1 MRLSDGTSIPKRR
14 PVWQIFGFRDTITYS
29 CLGGRLSLPMSIAI
43 SLPTGVTAKITG
55 LEVWMERVLDVADEL
70 RPDWD
75 ADNVHDIRVA
85 MRRCRTMADAL
96 REVNPDPG
104 WRKLK
109 KATKELFHS
118 LGALRDAQVEQEWI
132 RRLGAAGDPI
142 RRHLL
147 RALGRLERECRET
160 ADRALDSFDR
170 KAWRKLARR
179 LPEKARFFPLESVV
193 FQRQAL
199 AKLNEAVA
207 LYQKA
212 RKNPSSVAWH
222 RTRIGIKRFRYTV
235 ENFLPAR
242 YEVWAAD
249 MKQMQDLLGDV
260 HDLDVLRG
268 DVKKQAAKLAPVDV
282 AMWLTKIA
290 AERKRRLAEL
300 RLKISGAKSPWIVW
314 GAGFHWGHA
323 LVTASSPE
331 PRAAAYAS

>member
-1 MRLSDGTSIPKRR
+1 
-14 PVWQIFGFRDTITYS
+14 
-29 CLGGRLSLPMSIAI
+29 MSIAI

-55 LEVWMERVLDVADEL
+55 LEIWMERVFDMADEL

-109 KATKELFHS
+109 KATKKLFHS
-118 LGALRDAQVEQEWI
+118 LGDLRDAQVEQEWI
-132 RRLGAAGDPI
+132 KKLGAPGDPV

-147 RALGRLERECRET
+147 RVLGRREKECRQT
-160 ADRALDSFDR
+160 AGRALDSFDR

-207 LYQKA
+207 LYQRA
-212 RKNPSSVAWH
+212 RKHPSSVAWH
-222 RTRIGIKRFRYTV
+222 RTRIGIKRFRYIV
-235 ENFLPAR
+235 ENFLPHR

-268 DVKKQAAKLAPVDV
+268 DLKKESTKLAPVDV
-282 AMWLTKIA
+282 AMWLEKIA
-290 AERKRRLAEL
+290 AERKRRLAEF
-300 RLKISGAKSPWIVW
+300 RLKTSAPNSPWIVW
-314 GAGFHWGHA
+314 RAGFQWGHA
-323 LVTASSPE
+323 LVSASSPE
-331 PRAAAYAS
+331 RRAAAYAS